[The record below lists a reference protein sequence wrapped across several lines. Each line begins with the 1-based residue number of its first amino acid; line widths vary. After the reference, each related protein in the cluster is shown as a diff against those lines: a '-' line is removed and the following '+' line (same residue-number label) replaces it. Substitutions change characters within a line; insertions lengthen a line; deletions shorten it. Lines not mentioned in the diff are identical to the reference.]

1 MEKHVL
7 RVVSLIIV
15 AVHTMVV
22 VAFVG
27 TVVFINHAFRKVFE
41 IALVKAE
48 LAIKFVARFDEA
60 IGKIRVNRFFCHAD
74 AVFGKLHPVRAAL
87 GIDRNGEFLALG
99 FGEQLPP
106 LRRVERQFAVGGC
119 AGGNGA
125 LAVGDGG
132 NIFVA
137 LRFYH
142 KVERRD
148 VGRDYDVAVIGIDV
162 GRFIHG
168 RAFCGYLGLPCARG
182 EQAGGKQEERYI
194 DFHKYFILSRRVNK

>member
-87 GIDRNGEFLALG
+87 GIDRHREFLALG
-99 FGEQLPP
+99 FGEQLSP

-119 AGGNGA
+119 AGGDGA
-125 LAVGDGG
+125 LAVGNGG

-142 KVERRD
+142 KVERRN
-148 VGRDYDVAVIGIDV
+148 VGRHNDVAVIGIDV

-168 RAFCGYLGLPCARG
+168 RAFCGYLCLAGASG
-182 EQAGGKQEERYI
+182 EQAGGKHEEEYI
-194 DFHKYFILSRRVNK
+194 VFHKCRGFS